1 VRAGIGFSVGAGVLG
16 FVVLGVFAVPAGAAE
31 SDVSFSKIVFNGGKP
46 VVVGTTNAAD
56 VTLTFTVKSSVAIE
70 EDFLQV
76 FAYRGT
82 KGVDYGE
89 IGGLWEQKSACKKS
103 TSGGVTTRTCE
114 RIVTVDPRGIQGS
127 LRNLVNSDAK
137 AWKTYGRAFTTAG
150 GSDTDKTSAT
160 VSLKRYAKLTVDA
173 TPEPVVAGKTVTV
186 TGKLTRANWTKHRYD
201 GYAGRSVKLQFKA
214 AGASSYR
221 TVKTVTSSSTGALK
235 ATAAAS
241 VDGSWRWAFAG
252 NSVTGSQVSAGDYVD
267 VR

>member
-1 VRAGIGFSVGAGVLG
+1 
-16 FVVLGVFAVPAGAAE
+16 
-31 SDVSFSKIVFNGGKP
+31 
-46 VVVGTTNAAD
+46 
-56 VTLTFTVKSSVAIE
+56 
-70 EDFLQV
+70 
-76 FAYRGT
+76 
-82 KGVDYGE
+82 
-89 IGGLWEQKSACKKS
+89 
-103 TSGGVTTRTCE
+103 
-114 RIVTVDPRGIQGS
+114 
-127 LRNLVNSDAK
+127 
-137 AWKTYGRAFTTAG
+137 
-150 GSDTDKTSAT
+150 
-160 VSLKRYAKLTVDA
+160 VDA

>member
-1 VRAGIGFSVGAGVLG
+1 M
-16 FVVLGVFAVPAGAAE
+16 LGVFALPAEAAE
-31 SDVSFSKIVFNGGKP
+31 SDVVFSKIVFNGGKP
-46 VVVGTTNAAD
+46 VVVGTTNSVD
-56 VTLTFTVKSSVAIE
+56 VSLTFMVKSRVAIK

-82 KGVDYGE
+82 EGVDYGE
-89 IGGLWEQKSACKKS
+89 FGGLWEQESACRKS

-114 RIVTVDPRGIQGS
+114 RIVSVDPRGIQGD

-137 AWKTYGRAFTTAG
+137 AWKTYGRAFKTAG

-160 VSLKRYAKLTVDA
+160 VRLKRHVKMTVDA
-173 TPEPVVAGKTVTV
+173 TPEPVVVGKTVTV
-186 TGKLTRANWTKHRYD
+186 TGKITRANWTKHRYD
-201 GYAGRSVKLQFKA
+201 GFAGQSVKLQFKA
-214 AGASSYR
+214 VGATSYR

-241 VDGSWRWAFAG
+241 VDGSWRWSYG
-252 NSVTGSQVSAGDYVD
+252 GDSITGSQTSVGDYVD